1 MVYPLGYYSSILFKW
16 CTLLGRY
23 YSSSNF
29 SSIFAI
35 KNLSY
40 LFHSSRVF
48 REDEWELNI
57 DTNIT
62 FKTPKSMKTTVGLNV
77 NPELVQFCHLKT
89 SKLWCVVTTSNK
101 MWLETREKRNMLI
114 SRANGTF
121 LLEEKSLWTHV
132 HNTRFDSSHISKK

>member
-1 MVYPLGYYSSILFKW
+1 MVYPLG
-16 CTLLGRY
+16 Y

-132 HNTRFDSSHISKK
+132 HNTRFDSSHISKKWNPEMKYRWK